1 MEIEKSGGVQL
12 INGEAFAELAKIPSG
27 SVDMVLTDPPYGTT
41 HAAWDKA
48 PDWSALFAELWR
60 VLKSNGALLMF
71 SQMPVAADIV
81 AQQRKNFRYQWIW
94 EKTKPVG
101 FFNARRMPMRVHE
114 VILVFY
120 RSLPIFNAVPIASQ
134 RGKPYKSNSLLKP
147 STIYGRANKANPIES
162 KDGRRFP
169 RDVVRNSI
177 PPNSSRLHPTQKP
190 EDLLSMLI
198 GQYTQPGELVLDP
211 FAGSGST
218 LKAAQLTGRMAIG
231 IEMDEEYCRRARI
244 WLESAEMPLK
254 RARKS
259 RRDNLSTDGEQM
271 LLGLF

>member
-1 MEIEKSGGVQL
+1 MRADGIEL
-12 INGEAFAELAKIPSG
+12 IHGEAFTELAKIPSG

-41 HAAWDKA
+41 HVAWDTA
-48 PDWSALFAELWR
+48 PDWGALFAELWR
-60 VLKSNGALLMF
+60 VLKRNGAVLMF

-81 AQQRKNFRYQWIW
+81 VQQRKFFRYQWIW
-94 EKTKPVG
+94 EKTRALG
-101 FFNARRMPMRVHE
+101 FLNARKMPLRAHE
-114 VILVFY
+114 AILVFY
-120 RSLPIFNAVPIASQ
+120 RSLPTYNAVPIES
-134 RGKPYKSNSLLKP
+134 S
-147 STIYGRANKANPIES
+147 IYGKTSSEPYYFFSEGPRS
-162 KDGRRFP
+162 P
-169 RDVVRNSI
+169 RDVVRFSL
-177 PPNSSRLHPTQKP
+177 PQGRVQFHPTQKP
-190 EDLLSMLI
+190 VDLLSMLI
-198 GQYTQPGELVLDP
+198 GQYTQPGETVLDP

-259 RRDNLSTDGEQM
+259 RRDNLSTDGEQL